1 MAGKTSAGSTA
12 GDIRTPG
19 VQNEASD
26 GSGAVW
32 FGEAM
37 ANVAGTLMRRC
48 VQLPAVAR
56 LSTSACLRGGGGLDT
71 VIERHGNR
79 FVVGYG
85 FNGEPN
91 YIDRVDFPI
100 PAVRFKEDSPQIS
113 VIREKER
120 GDWKKLTAEEV
131 KELYRASFCQSFS
144 EMNAPT
150 GEWKM
155 IAGAALLA
163 CSLSVWI
170 YLGMKVFVYDT
181 LPDTIT
187 NPAKMEAQVQRMIDL
202 RVNPVEGLGS
212 QWDYEKGEWKN

>member
-1 MAGKTSAGSTA
+1 
-12 GDIRTPG
+12 
-19 VQNEASD
+19 
-26 GSGAVW
+26 
-32 FGEAM
+32 M

-113 VIREKER
+113 V
-120 GDWKKLTAEEV
+120 G
-131 KELYRASFCQSFS
+131 
-144 EMNAPT
+144 
-150 GEWKM
+150 
-155 IAGAALLA
+155 
-163 CSLSVWI
+163 
-170 YLGMKVFVYDT
+170 GMW
-181 LPDTIT
+181 
-187 NPAKMEAQVQRMIDL
+187 
-202 RVNPVEGLGS
+202 GLGES
-212 QWDYEKGEWKN
+212 WLARKLYILFTAWK